1 MTEWIF
7 FCKRRERAGKR
18 FCPSFSFLVLVLCV
32 ALGGCGDPEIN
43 IKPASTNLKK
53 PDAVEPMISSDYL
66 IGVGDEL
73 EIMYYIDSGGESEDY
88 LIDTEDKLL
97 VEFDYYPKLNKEVK
111 VRPDGFI
118 TLPRVGDVKAAG
130 LKPQD
135 LAERISVLFEPFFTR
150 PGVTVE
156 VVDFNVKVNNLKNAI
171 TTTTRGESKQVTVR
185 PDGKVSL
192 PYVHDVLAKD
202 ITCRELSRA
211 LTKEYRKFVR
221 NVSIATAVLQA
232 HSNRAYILGEVKN
245 SAFYELT
252 GPVTLTQ
259 LISTAGGF
267 SENANTHQIVLIRRS
282 KDGKPNARLVD
293 MNDVIGN
300 GNMESDPIIRQYD
313 VIFVPKTKISQA
325 ALVMDAMS
333 SLWNVIPVRF
343 SYSLG
348 GKEAE

>member
-1 MTEWIF
+1 MKNRACFCTGRGRAERLFLSFCF
-7 FCKRRERAGKR
+7 F
-18 FCPSFSFLVLVLCV
+18 FLVV

-43 IKPASTNLKK
+43 IQHADLKK
-53 PDAVEPMISSDYL
+53 SEAVEPMISAEYL
-66 IGVGDEL
+66 VGVGDEL
-73 EIMYYIDSGGESEDY
+73 EIMYYIDSGSESADY
-88 LIDTEDKLL
+88 LIDTEDELL

-130 LKPQD
+130 LRPRD
-135 LAERISVLFEPFFTR
+135 LAEKITTLFEPFFTR
-150 PGVTVE
+150 PGATVD

-192 PYVHDVLAKD
+192 PYVHDVLAKNL
-202 ITCRELSRA
+202 TCRELSQA

-232 HSNRAYILGEVKN
+232 HSNRAYVLGEVRRSN
-245 SAFYELT
+245 FYELA
-252 GPVTLTQ
+252 GPLTLTQ
-259 LISTAGGF
+259 LIASAGGF
-267 SENANTHQIVLIRRS
+267 SEYANTHQIVLIRRT
-282 KDGKPNARLVD
+282 KDGHPTARLFD
-293 MNDVIGN
+293 MNSIMGKGDMN
-300 GNMESDPIIRQYD
+300 SDPIIHQYD
-313 VIFVPKTKISQA
+313 VVFVPRTKISQA

-333 SLWNVIPVRF
+333 SLWNIIPARF

-348 GKEAE
+348 GKDVE